1 MDKYWNLLIAI
12 FMIVASMAVM
22 FIGLLVL
29 ADGSMVCMI
38 SIFGGLIGIVV
49 GILMGIFTIVTAKT
63 QRFDS

>member
-12 FMIVASMAVM
+12 FLIVASMAVM

-29 ADGSMVCMI
+29 ADGSMICMI

-49 GILMGIFTIVTAKT
+49 GILMGIFTIVTAKA
-63 QRFDS
+63 QKFDS